1 MLKTGL
7 TVVKADDINII
18 VTSDSEG
25 NRKHVVDNSFSNCSC
40 SVWGNYGLPCRH
52 IFVCRKNESKDLY
65 DETLVDA
72 KCKRDLALNNCIRS
86 ESVLDSPVRAQL
98 KTKRKIP
105 SKMSSVDKY
114 LKASEFFKEMASF
127 LSTCGETDF
136 FDKLE
141 YLKILKETWLLHE
154 NVPLPSNSEK
164 KQM

>member
-1 MLKTGL
+1 
-7 TVVKADDINII
+7 
-18 VTSDSEG
+18 
-25 NRKHVVDNSFSNCSC
+25 
-40 SVWGNYGLPCRH
+40 
-52 IFVCRKNESKDLY
+52 
-65 DETLVDA
+65 
-72 KCKRDLALNNCIRS
+72 
-86 ESVLDSPVRAQL
+86 
-98 KTKRKIP
+98 
-105 SKMSSVDKY
+105 MSSVDKY